1 MKQLVFLLLPAM
13 AFLSCKDELTVQEQ
27 FDKDQKII
35 ENYLE
40 KNDINAKTDPD
51 YGLYYVI
58 QTQGTGLRP
67 KVSNQVNVSYVGTK
81 LDGEVFDS
89 NDNINFDL
97 AGLIR
102 GWQILLPYLRE
113 GGTMTMY
120 IPRYYAYDK
129 EILIFDISL
138 HDVQ

>member
-1 MKQLVFLLLPAM
+1 MLITLVF
-13 AFLSCKDELTVQEQ
+13 FSCKDDLTVQEQ

-40 KNDINAKTDPD
+40 KNDISTKTDPD
-51 YGLYYVI
+51 FGLHYVI
-58 QTQGTGLRP
+58 KTQGTGLRP
-67 KVSNQVNVSYVGTK
+67 KVSNQVNVTYVGTK

-120 IPRYYAYDK
+120 IPRYYAYNK

>member
-1 MKQLVFLLLPAM
+1 MKRLVFLLLPAM
-13 AFLSCKDELTVQEQ
+13 AFLSCKDEITVQEQ

-40 KNDINAKTDPD
+40 KNGINAKTDPD

-67 KVSNQVNVSYVGTK
+67 KVTNQVNVSYVGTK
-81 LDGEVFDS
+81 LDGEVFDR

>member
-1 MKQLVFLLLPAM
+1 MKRLVFLLLPAV
-13 AFLSCKDELTVQEQ
+13 AFLSCKDEITVQEQ

-67 KVSNQVNVSYVGTK
+67 KVTNQVNVSYVGTK
-81 LDGEVFDS
+81 LDGEVFDR